1 MEKGPS
7 SSSAEC
13 IWLMYETRK
22 NEIHAEGSRGE
33 RQKKP

>member
-1 MEKGPS
+1 MGKGPS

-13 IWLMYETRK
+13 IWLMYETHE
-22 NEIHAEGSRGE
+22 NEMHAEGSRGE